1 MDTSGCDGKP
11 SCCMITYEVNIR
23 VKRTQIQLDEQTY
36 RRLRDDAHAQHTS
49 IAALVREALRD
60 RLSVHTKKRRLQDF
74 SFIGSGR
81 SQQGDLQPISERHD
95 EALTETRS

>member
-1 MDTSGCDGKP
+1 MTGK
-11 SCCMITYEVNIR
+11 VNIR
-23 VKRTQIQLDEQTY
+23 MKRTQIQLDEQTY

-60 RLSVHTKKRRLQDF
+60 RLRLQAKKRRLQDF

-81 SQQGDLQPISERHD
+81 SEQGDLEPISERHD
-95 EALTETRS
+95 EALTEARS